1 MSGMSGFSTQEG
13 GMKLVVKNDKGE
25 DVSIRKVRD
34 LVEFINIFSNTIQVH
49 IVSVNS
55 LTGFILRIT
64 LPHDATPFRSNIFNE
79 RGELMNA
86 DEYELPNTGRLV
98 TQHILKCCIVQPSK
112 EPKIAE
118 FSGRN
123 KGTCTSRQLA
133 NEYNAQSDI
142 YDATMAYGGMPVCP
156 DVYAVMEFNLTQFR
170 EIFFSDTLPPGHVRS
185 LPTIG
190 TNHFKDNRVF
200 RYLLAQLEAPL
211 PPSFERKVGIIL
223 MESLP
228 PSYQPLMDLHAS
240 FPSANPAALSVSPIF
255 TERKRLF
262 DDMTYR
268 SLAICVVIFYRIG
281 YIPLDAHLGNWMYD
295 TTQTVDQFKVQAI
308 DFGRIIPRNLSPT
321 IESIRNYVRGYI
333 RLYTNPAEK
342 ALVISGLA
350 RLLGIDPS
358 TVGTAEICG
367 TKVGEIIVALNKLIR
382 RNQNG
387 SILWNPTG
395 RRFAVVTRP
404 ATPGSPQ
411 QTMEIDSC
419 MILIHRILFL
429 IALVDGCFN
438 SCMFRNHHFC
448 QLRDIFSSLFG
459 IKCNNLNSMIG
470 DRVYID
476 FVSYLRAIPND
487 RERIRTIEAYRRI
500 RDYIGEYLRIS
511 PERGLFPDPFYDSPS
526 PDTPEDP
533 AVAALREAAIPPP
546 PVPPPPPPLPRRRS
560 PSKSPRRS
568 PSKSPRRSP
577 SKSPRKSPSKSP
589 RKSPSK
595 SPSKKAQVSP
605 LEGSPQAYQY
615 ERFLSGYNTS
625 HPPPPLP
632 PAVVPPPSPA
642 GGGGG
647 TEKLIKSMKQ
657 RKLKQSRK
665 HIKTKLS
672 KILKTKKNK
681 NHNRYRRN
689 KRYRL

>member
-1 MSGMSGFSTQEG
+1 MSEMSGTNEMSAQEG
-13 GMKLVVKNDKGE
+13 GMKIVVKNDKGE
-25 DVSIRKVRD
+25 DITIRKVRD
-34 LVEFINIFSNTIQVH
+34 LLEFINIFSKTTQVH
-49 IVSVNS
+49 NVSVNS

-98 TQHILKCCIVQPSK
+98 TQHILKCCIVQPNK

-118 FSGRN
+118 FTAGRN
-123 KGTCTSRQLA
+123 KGTCTSRQLI
-133 NEYNAQSDI
+133 NEYNDQSDI
-142 YDATMAYGGMPVCP
+142 YEATMAYGGIPVCP
-156 DVYAVMEFNLTQFR
+156 DVYAVVEFNLTQFR

-228 PSYQPLMDLHAS
+228 PSYQPLMDLYAT
-240 FPSANPAALSVSPIF
+240 FPAAAAPAALSASAIF

-268 SLAICVVIFYRIG
+268 ALSICIIIFYRIG

-308 DFGRIIPRNLSPT
+308 DFGRIIPRNVAPS
-321 IESIRNYVRGYI
+321 IEAIRNYVRGYI

-358 TVGTAEICG
+358 TVGSAEMCG
-367 TKVGEIIVALNKLIR
+367 TKVGEIVVALNKLIR

-404 ATPGSPQ
+404 AAAGQPE
-411 QTMEIDSC
+411 QTMEVDSC
-419 MILIHRILFL
+419 MILIHKILFL

-448 QLRDIFSSLFG
+448 QLRDLFSSLFG

-500 RDYIGEYLRIS
+500 RDNIGEYLRVT

-546 PVPPPPPPLPRRRS
+546 PIPPPPPPLPR
-560 PSKSPRRS
+560 
-568 PSKSPRRSP
+568 RRSP

-615 ERFLSGYNTS
+615 ESFVSGYNTT
-625 HPPPPLP
+625 HPPPPSLP

-647 TEKLIKSMKQ
+647 TKKLIKSMKQ

-665 HIKTKLS
+665 QIKTKLS
-672 KILKTKKNK
+672 KTTKTKKNK
-681 NHNRYRRN
+681 HHNRYRRN
-689 KRYRL
+689 KRYRM

>member
-1 MSGMSGFSTQEG
+1 MSGTSVNSGLSTQEG

-98 TQHILKCCIVQPSK
+98 TQHILKCCIVQPNK
-112 EPKIAE
+112 EPRIAE

-170 EIFFSDTLPPGHVRS
+170 EIFFSDTLPSGHVRS

-200 RYLLAQLEAPL
+200 RYLLSQLEAPL

-228 PSYQPLMDLHAS
+228 ASYAPLMDLHAS
-240 FPSANPAALSVSPIF
+240 FPAANPAALSVSPIF

-308 DFGRIIPRNLSPT
+308 DFGRIIPRNLPAT
-321 IESIRNYVRGYI
+321 LESIRNYVRGYI

-367 TKVGEIIVALNKLIR
+367 TIVGEIIVALNKLIK

-395 RRFAVVTRP
+395 RRYAVVTRP
-404 ATPGSPQ
+404 AAPGSPE
-411 QTMEIDSC
+411 QTMEVDSC

-459 IKCNNLNSMIG
+459 IKCTNLNSMIG

-476 FVSYLRAIPND
+476 LVAYLRAIPND
-487 RERIRTIEAYRRI
+487 EERIRTIEAYRRI
-500 RDYIGEYLRIS
+500 RDYIGEYLRIT

-560 PSKSPRRS
+560 PSKSP
-568 PSKSPRRSP
+568 SKSP
-577 SKSPRKSPSKSP
+577 
-589 RKSPSK
+589 
-595 SPSKKAQVSP
+595 KKTRVSP

-615 ERFLSGYNTS
+615 ERFLSGYNSS
-625 HPPPPLP
+625 HPPPLK
-632 PAVVPPPSPA
+632 PSP

-647 TEKLIKSMKQ
+647 TKKLIKLIKQ

-665 HIKTKLS
+665 YIKTKLS

-681 NHNRYRRN
+681 HHNRYRRN

>member
-1 MSGMSGFSTQEG
+1 MSVTCGKSEINAQEG

-34 LVEFINIFSNTIQVH
+34 LVEFINIFSDTIQVH
-49 IVSVNS
+49 NVSVNS

-64 LPHDATPFRSNIFNE
+64 LPHDATPFRSNIFND

-98 TQHILKCCIVQPSK
+98 TQHILKCCIVQPTK

-200 RYLLAQLEAPL
+200 RYLLTQLEAPL

-228 PSYQPLMDLHAS
+228 ASYAPLMDLQAS
-240 FPSANPAALSVSPIF
+240 FPAANPAALSVSPIF

-308 DFGRIIPRNLSPT
+308 DFGRVIPRNIPRT
-321 IESIRNYVRGYI
+321 IESIRNFVRGYI
-333 RLYTNPAEK
+333 RLYTNPAQK
-342 ALVISGLA
+342 ALVISGLV

-367 TKVGEIIVALNKLIR
+367 TIVGEIVVALNKLIR

-404 ATPGSPQ
+404 VAPGSPQ
-411 QTMEIDSC
+411 QTMEVDSC

-429 IALVDGCFN
+429 IALVDGCYN
-438 SCMFRNHHFC
+438 SFTFRNHHFC
-448 QLRDIFSSLFG
+448 QLRNLFSSLFG
-459 IKCNNLNSMIG
+459 VKCDNLNSMIG

-476 FVSYLRAIPND
+476 LVAYLRAIPND
-487 RERIRTIEAYRRI
+487 GERIRTIEAYRRI

-533 AVAALREAAIPPP
+533 AAVALREAAIPPP

-577 SKSPRKSPSKSP
+577 SKSP
-589 RKSPSK
+589 
-595 SPSKKAQVSP
+595 SKKARVSP
-605 LEGSPQAYQY
+605 LEGSPQAHHY
-615 ERFLSGYNTS
+615 ERLLSGYNSS
-625 HPPPPLP
+625 HPPPPLPPPLP

-642 GGGGG
+642 GGGG
-647 TEKLIKSMKQ
+647 TKKLIKSMKQ

-681 NHNRYRRN
+681 HNNRYRRN